1 MSTDVVNNQ
10 YKKDMID
17 QQIKKISIEA
27 DIFYEK
33 SNIESRQ
40 KEIEKNGKNLNLND
54 YNYFLK
60 RIEMS
65 KLKIE
70 KLQIDLD
77 ELNSKN
83 LKEDII

>member
-1 MSTDVVNNQ
+1 M
-10 YKKDMID
+10 
-17 QQIKKISIEA
+17 
-27 DIFYEK
+27 
-33 SNIESRQ
+33 R
-40 KEIEKNGKNLNLND
+40 
-54 YNYFLK
+54 NYFLK